1 MTTSFEELLA
11 RDGRLVYKTKGRS
24 MKPMLRQN
32 RDLVVIGVPASRLK
46 KYDVAFYRRGEKY
59 VLHRVIR
66 AKEDHYLIRGDN
78 TFTLENVP
86 DRDVLGVLTAFV
98 RKGRQHTV
106 DEKGYR
112 LYVRLWDGIYSLR
125 AACFGFRRLA
135 ISVLRRL
142 GMLPLLGKLL
152 RRGR

>member
-112 LYVRLWDGIYSLR
+112 LYVRLWDGIYPLR

>member
-66 AKEDHYLIRGDN
+66 VKEDHYLIRGDN

-112 LYVRLWDGIYSLR
+112 LYVRLWDGIYPLR